1 MDAYNHGGNLEMIVE
16 KFSSLGSELYI
27 LQFSP
32 DNFSGFNKQTIG
44 WNPLHHG
51 SDFGQRN
58 VAVTCA
64 HIKHDGY

>member
-32 DNFSGFNKQTIG
+32 DNFGGFNKQTIG
-44 WNPLHHG
+44 
-51 SDFGQRN
+51 
-58 VAVTCA
+58 
-64 HIKHDGY
+64 